1 MDHDFAILTPE
12 KTILTYRLAGVGSRI
27 LAHFIDGLIV
37 GALLIGISMLAG
49 VLGLLDQNFPMIVM
63 LLSGFLLPF
72 LYFILLEWLWNG
84 QTVGKRATHLRV
96 AMEDGTPVT
105 FWAALTRNILRPG
118 DFLPLFY
125 FVGMVTI
132 FTNPRSQ
139 RLGDLVA
146 KTIVLHEKAP
156 GKLYVMAPHA
166 AGIHEYESLVGE
178 LRGMTLAEY
187 DACRRL
193 CDRFFE
199 LSPEAQRKLLRDV
212 WGPIAKRRNIPAPSG
227 VHPLRL
233 AEATVMKYGRK
244 HGLI

>member
-1 MDHDFAILTPE
+1 VDHDFAILTPE

-37 GALLIGISMLAG
+37 FALLTALGFIAG
-49 VLGLLDQNFPMIVM
+49 VLGTADQTIAMVM
-63 LLSGFLLPF
+63 MLMSGFLLPF
-72 LYFILLEWLWNG
+72 LYFILLEWLLNG
-84 QTVGKRATHLRV
+84 QTIGKRAAHLRV
-96 AMEDGTPVT
+96 AMEDGTPIT
-105 FWAALTRNILRPG
+105 FMASLTRNILRPG

-125 FVGMVTI
+125 FVGIIAI
-132 FTNPRSQ
+132 FTNPKSQ
-139 RLGDLVA
+139 RIGDLVA
-146 KTIVLHEKAP
+146 KTIVLHEKPP

-166 AGIHEYESLVGE
+166 VGIHEFEDVVGE

-199 LSPEAQRKLLRDV
+199 LSPEAQRKLLHDV
-212 WGPIAKRRNIPAPSG
+212 WTPIAKRRNIPEPVG
-227 VHPLRL
+227 VHPLRR

>member
-27 LAHFIDGLIV
+27 LAHFLDVLVIL
-37 GALLIGISMLAG
+37 ALLTALSFVAGILGMVDESMA
-49 VLGLLDQNFPMIVM
+49 MIVVLM
-63 LLSGFLLPF
+63 SGFLLPF

-84 QTVGKRATHLRV
+84 QTIGKRAAHLRV
-96 AMEDGTPVT
+96 AMEDGTPIT
-105 FWAALTRNILRPG
+105 FMASLSRNILRPG

-125 FVGMVTI
+125 FVGMIAI
-132 FTNPRSQ
+132 FTNPKSQ

-156 GKLYVMAPHA
+156 GKLYVMAPHS
-166 AGIHEYESLVGE
+166 AGIHQYEEVIGE

-199 LSPEAQRKLLRDV
+199 LSPDSQRKLLRDV
-212 WGPIAKRRNIPAPSG
+212 WIPIAQRRNIPAPSG